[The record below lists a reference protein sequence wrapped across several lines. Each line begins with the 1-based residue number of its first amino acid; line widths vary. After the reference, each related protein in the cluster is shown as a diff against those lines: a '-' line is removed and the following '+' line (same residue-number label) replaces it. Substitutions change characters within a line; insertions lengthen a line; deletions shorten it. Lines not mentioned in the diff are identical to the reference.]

1 MKLGEL
7 ISIKYN
13 TTGILWKSYDVE
25 ETLILRNL
33 QKNSIGIFIE
43 DNALKVPKKF
53 KNTLETSKL
62 SKCLFSNGIILL
74 YKNDLNKL

>member
-13 TTGILWKSYDVE
+13 TTGILWKSYDAE
-25 ETLILRNL
+25 ETLILRYL

-43 DNALKVPKKF
+43 DDALKIPKKF
-53 KNTLETSKL
+53 KNTLNVSNL
-62 SKCLFSNGIILL
+62 SKCLFANGIILL
-74 YKNDLNKL
+74 DKHDLNKL